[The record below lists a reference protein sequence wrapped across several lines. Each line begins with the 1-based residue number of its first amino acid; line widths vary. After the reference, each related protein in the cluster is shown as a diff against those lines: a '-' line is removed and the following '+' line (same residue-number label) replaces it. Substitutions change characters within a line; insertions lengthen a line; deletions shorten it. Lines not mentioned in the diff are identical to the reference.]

1 MKKKEELDLV
11 WELLHRAM
19 SVIEDMTTLR
29 PPALRIQ
36 IGERDWELTLPNY
49 IAIRQIARE
58 ALE

>member
-36 IGERDWELTLPNY
+36 QEIEEIQDEISEIEG
-49 IAIRQIARE
+49 RQE
-58 ALE
+58 

>member
-19 SVIEDMTTLR
+19 SVIDDLTTLR

-36 IGERDWELTLPNY
+36 REIEEIQDEINEIEG
-49 IAIRQIARE
+49 RQE
-58 ALE
+58 

>member
-1 MKKKEELDLV
+1 MKNKEELDAV

-36 IGERDWELTLPNY
+36 LEVKELQDE
-49 IAIRQIARE
+49 IASLEGRQE
-58 ALE
+58 

>member
-19 SVIEDMTTLR
+19 SVIDDLTSLR

-36 IGERDWELTLPNY
+36 REIEEIQDEMAEIEG
-49 IAIRQIARE
+49 RQE
-58 ALE
+58 

>member
-19 SVIEDMTTLR
+19 SVIDDMTTLR

-36 IGERDWELTLPNY
+36 REIEEIQDEMAEIEG
-49 IAIRQIARE
+49 RQE
-58 ALE
+58 

>member
-36 IGERDWELTLPNY
+36 QEIEE
-49 IAIRQIARE
+49 I
-58 ALE
+58 

>member
-36 IGERDWELTLPNY
+36 REIEKIQDEMAEIEG
-49 IAIRQIARE
+49 RQE
-58 ALE
+58 